1 MMMAPDTDR
10 TNFVAAKRALLQI
23 GRERGH
29 VTEAE
34 ISEVMPLEHTSATE
48 LEMLLFTL
56 EMMEVEVR
64 KADGSLYEGAARIQL
79 VGT

>member
-1 MMMAPDTDR
+1 MAPNTDK
-10 TNFVAAKRALLQI
+10 TDFVAAKRALLQI
-23 GRERGH
+23 GRERGY

-34 ISEVMPLEHTSATE
+34 IAEVLPMEHTSPTE

-64 KADGSLYEGAARIQL
+64 KKDGTLIEGAARILL

>member
-1 MMMAPDTDR
+1 MAPDADKTD
-10 TNFVAAKRALLQI
+10 FLAAKRALLQI
-23 GRERGH
+23 GRERGY

-34 ISEVMPLEHTSATE
+34 IAEVLALEYTSATE

-64 KADGSLYEGAARIQL
+64 KQDGTLVEGAARIKL